1 MKVYQII
8 QNKRTYKAKWA
19 VCGDVR
25 KERKIEISKDESVVG
40 MFMDSKLAKK
50 SNDAFI
56 KSMKD
61 FESRRNIKTEII
73 GKSTSCVDEVVLFD
87 YDTRVIEVEKTD
99 VSTLKN
105 GKACVNVDGVSYV
118 CGDPVKEL
126 VK

>member
-19 VCGDVR
+19 ICSGVR
-25 KERKIEISKDESVVG
+25 REKKIEISKDESVVG

-50 SNDAFI
+50 SNDAFA

-73 GKSTSCVDEVVLFD
+73 GKSTSGVDEVVLFD
-87 YDTRVIEVEKTD
+87 YDTRVLEVEKAD

-105 GKACVNVDGVSYV
+105 GRTCVNIDGVSYV
-118 CGDPVKEL
+118 CGDPAKEII
-126 VK
+126 K